1 MFRSCEARGRSC
13 GLGKI
18 RESENG
24 TKMQTFQTHFQFQIH
39 ETVGP
44 SVEENKFNRGR
55 SRSKDEISLSDLL
68 NIKITL
74 PAESKKTEQSLTNGV
89 PIQNTSSLNSVRVD
103 LDNFF
108 ADSKR
113 DAFFNSL
120 EEQPVINRQSEN
132 MEMNAFATQTNISLF
147 QNVQHSETAVTSSEV
162 KNGSTFSGWEADF
175 QSADSEN
182 QEGSRS
188 FDPFVGSTV
197 DLSAHMD
204 SVFGHG
210 KELED
215 EKPKDASTPFASATN
230 GGIQDDLLH
239 NLDFSSSH
247 PAELVDATIKS
258 KDCVPENKTISEE
271 NDSFDV
277 WNDFTTSTSPQDP
290 SKNSSTQSGNQVTAF
305 DEKTSDIKF
314 SSSTNNFQEMDF
326 GSFSHPG
333 SFNQSGSE
341 EVNNMEA
348 EGPAINRGSGGEE
361 ASEGLGYGSS
371 VFNLPDL
378 AGVELAYG
386 CQPKGV
392 LGVLWSWAGGRVGE
406 EASEG
411 LGYSSSVFNVADLA
425 GVESAYFPGGCSFGV
440 LFRKMVSQCFVW
452 LGVWAD
458 GSRLVYFLDF
468 LDDVIESMA
477 DLNNGGNVGQA
488 AKDGEILNS
497 TAEAK
502 DAFENIDFNHDWIK
516 AFASMNANATL
527 PPSYEFKGV
536 DPYESNSED
545 VVPAANQST
554 KVEVETEATSRE
566 TAKVQVDWDF

>member
-1 MFRSCEARGRSC
+1 MGFEIPTDLIRQVQISLRNDA
-13 GLGKI
+13 GLSSYDPHPPPLPPL
-18 RESENG
+18 RESVSGFDPSPPNLRCEHCKCRLVRGLQSLICVYCGRRQFKDLPPEPISFKSTFGYRWLLQSLDLNG
-24 TKMQTFQTHFQFQIH
+24 S

-74 PAESKKTEQSLTNGV
+74 PVESEKTEQSLTNGV
-89 PIQNTSSLNSVRVD
+89 PIQNTSSLNSVGVD

-113 DAFFNSL
+113 EAFFNSL
-120 EEQPVINRQSEN
+120 EEQPVINKQNEN
-132 MEMNAFATQTNISLF
+132 MEMNAFASQTNISLF
-147 QNVQHSETAVTSSEV
+147 LNVQHSETAVTSSEV
-162 KNGSTFSGWEADF
+162 KNGGTFSGWEADF

-182 QEGSRS
+182 QQEGSRS

-290 SKNSSTQSGNQVTAF
+290 SKNSSTQSG
-305 DEKTSDIKF
+305 
-314 SSSTNNFQEMDF
+314 
-326 GSFSHPG
+326 
-333 SFNQSGSE
+333 SFNQTGSE

-348 EGPAINRGSGGEE
+348 EGPAINSLGRGSGGEE

-386 CQPKGV
+386 
-392 LGVLWSWAGGRVGE
+392 
-406 EASEG
+406 
-411 LGYSSSVFNVADLA
+411 
-425 GVESAYFPGGCSFGV
+425 
-440 LFRKMVSQCFVW
+440 
-452 LGVWAD
+452 
-458 GSRLVYFLDF
+458 
-468 LDDVIESMA
+468 MA

-502 DAFENIDFNHDWIK
+502 DGDVERVLSQMPDLSFMLEKDL
-516 AFASMNANATL
+516 SV
-527 PPSYEFKGV
+527 PSNKMI
-536 DPYESNSED
+536 
-545 VVPAANQST
+545 
-554 KVEVETEATSRE
+554 
-566 TAKVQVDWDF
+566 

>member
-1 MFRSCEARGRSC
+1 MGFEIPTDLIRQVQISLRNDA
-13 GLGKI
+13 GLSSYDPHPPPLPPL
-18 RESENG
+18 RESVSGFDPSPPNLRCEHCKCRLVRGLQSLICVYCGRRQFKDLPPEPISFKSTFGYRWLLQSLDLNG
-24 TKMQTFQTHFQFQIH
+24 S

-348 EGPAINRGSGGEE
+348 EGPAINR
-361 ASEGLGYGSS
+361 
-371 VFNLPDL
+371 
-378 AGVELAYG
+378 
-386 CQPKGV
+386 
-392 LGVLWSWAGGRVGE
+392 
-406 EASEG
+406 
-411 LGYSSSVFNVADLA
+411 
-425 GVESAYFPGGCSFGV
+425 
-440 LFRKMVSQCFVW
+440 
-452 LGVWAD
+452 
-458 GSRLVYFLDF
+458 
-468 LDDVIESMA
+468 MA
-477 DLNNGGNVGQA
+477 DLNNGANVGQA

-497 TAEAK
+497 TTEAK
-502 DAFENIDFNHDWIK
+502 DGDVERVLSQMPDLSFMLEKDL
-516 AFASMNANATL
+516 SV
-527 PPSYEFKGV
+527 PSNKMI
-536 DPYESNSED
+536 
-545 VVPAANQST
+545 
-554 KVEVETEATSRE
+554 
-566 TAKVQVDWDF
+566 

>member
-1 MFRSCEARGRSC
+1 MYCGRRQFKDLLPEPISFNSTF
-13 GLGKI
+13 GYRWLLQ
-18 RESENG
+18 SLDLNG
-24 TKMQTFQTHFQFQIH
+24 S

-74 PAESKKTEQSLTNGV
+74 PAESEKTEQSLTNGI
-89 PIQNTSSLNSVRVD
+89 PIRNTSSLNSVGVD

-120 EEQPVINRQSEN
+120 EEQPVINKQSEN
-132 MEMNAFATQTNISLF
+132 MEMNAFSSQTNISLF

-162 KNGSTFSGWEADF
+162 KNGGTFSGWEADF
-175 QSADSEN
+175 QSAEN
-182 QEGSRS
+182 QQEGSRS

-197 DLSAHMD
+197 DLSAHVD

-247 PAELVDATIKS
+247 PVELVDATIKS
-258 KDCVPENKTISEE
+258 KDGVPENKTISEE

-290 SKNSSTQSGNQVTAF
+290 LKNSSTQSGNQVTAF
-305 DEKTSDIKF
+305 DEKASDINF

-333 SFNQSGSE
+333 SFNQTGSE
-341 EVNNMEA
+341 EVNNMEL
-348 EGPAINRGSGGEE
+348 EGPAINR
-361 ASEGLGYGSS
+361 
-371 VFNLPDL
+371 
-378 AGVELAYG
+378 
-386 CQPKGV
+386 
-392 LGVLWSWAGGRVGE
+392 
-406 EASEG
+406 
-411 LGYSSSVFNVADLA
+411 
-425 GVESAYFPGGCSFGV
+425 
-440 LFRKMVSQCFVW
+440 
-452 LGVWAD
+452 
-458 GSRLVYFLDF
+458 
-468 LDDVIESMA
+468 MA

-488 AKDGEILNS
+488 AKDEEISNS
-497 TAEAK
+497 TREAK
-502 DAFENIDFNHDWIK
+502 DGDVERVLSQMPDLSFMLEKDL
-516 AFASMNANATL
+516 SV
-527 PPSYEFKGV
+527 PSNKMI
-536 DPYESNSED
+536 
-545 VVPAANQST
+545 
-554 KVEVETEATSRE
+554 
-566 TAKVQVDWDF
+566 

>member
-1 MFRSCEARGRSC
+1 MGFEIPTDLIRQVQILLRNDAGFSSYDPHPPP
-13 GLGKI
+13 LPPL
-18 RESENG
+18 RESVSGFDPSPPNLRCEHCRCRLVRGLQSLICVYCGRRQFKDLPPEPISFKSTFGCRWLLQSLDLNG
-24 TKMQTFQTHFQFQIH
+24 S

-74 PAESKKTEQSLTNGV
+74 PAESEKTEQSLTNGV
-89 PIQNTSSLNSVRVD
+89 PIRNTSSLNSVGVD

-120 EEQPVINRQSEN
+120 EEQPVINKQSEN
-132 MEMNAFATQTNISLF
+132 MKMSAFASQTNISLF
-147 QNVQHSETAVTSSEV
+147 QNVHHSETAVTSSEV
-162 KNGSTFSGWEADF
+162 KNGGTFSGWEADF

-182 QEGSRS
+182 QQEGSRS

-230 GGIQDDLLH
+230 GGIQDDLLN

-258 KDCVPENKTISEE
+258 KDNVPENKTISEE

-305 DEKTSDIKF
+305 DEKTSDINF

-333 SFNQSGSE
+333 SFNQTGSE
-341 EVNNMEA
+341 EVNNMES
-348 EGPAINRGSGGEE
+348 EGPAINR
-361 ASEGLGYGSS
+361 
-371 VFNLPDL
+371 
-378 AGVELAYG
+378 
-386 CQPKGV
+386 
-392 LGVLWSWAGGRVGE
+392 
-406 EASEG
+406 
-411 LGYSSSVFNVADLA
+411 
-425 GVESAYFPGGCSFGV
+425 
-440 LFRKMVSQCFVW
+440 
-452 LGVWAD
+452 
-458 GSRLVYFLDF
+458 
-468 LDDVIESMA
+468 MA

-497 TAEAK
+497 TREAK
-502 DAFENIDFNHDWIK
+502 DGDVERVLSQMPDLSFMLEKDL
-516 AFASMNANATL
+516 SV
-527 PPSYEFKGV
+527 PSNKMI
-536 DPYESNSED
+536 
-545 VVPAANQST
+545 
-554 KVEVETEATSRE
+554 
-566 TAKVQVDWDF
+566 